1 MGINSQVDLEQASLK
16 KDKRREEG
24 LSYWQLV
31 WRKFKKDRAALV
43 AGIVLIIFYLTMV
56 IFTEFF
62 APYQLENKFIRYI
75 NAPPQKIRFV
85 DSEGKFHWRPFVYG
99 LRQEVDR
106 ETFSRV
112 YKEDTTKVY
121 PIRFFVRGDSYKWL
135 GIFPSD
141 LHLIGTD
148 AGGTVFLFGTDRQ
161 GRDLLSRIMYGGR
174 ISLTIGLVGVS
185 LSLCFGSVLGIVSG
199 FYGGVVDNII
209 QRTIEFLTSFPAI
222 PMWMALA
229 AALPPDWSSIK
240 IYFGITIILSI
251 IGWGGL
257 ARQIRGKVLALR
269 EEEYILA
276 ARTMGASDADI
287 IFTHL
292 FPNCLSH
299 IIVSATLAIPGMI
312 LGETSLSFLGLGIK
326 PPMTSWG
333 VLLQEGQNIRTVVQ
347 APWLLIPVFFV
358 IVTVLCFNFLGDG
371 LRDSADPYSR
381 L

>member
-24 LSYWQLV
+24 LSYGNWYGGNS
-31 WRKFKKDRAALV
+31 KDRCGPV

-56 IFTEFF
+56 IFTEFL
-62 APYQLENKFIRYI
+62 PYQLENKFIRYI

-312 LGETSLSFLGLGIK
+312 LGETSLSFPI
-326 PPMTSWG
+326 
-333 VLLQEGQNIRTVVQ
+333 E
-347 APWLLIPVFFV
+347 
-358 IVTVLCFNFLGDG
+358 
-371 LRDSADPYSR
+371 
-381 L
+381 